1 MTATQQKA
9 LAARIEAVDAF
20 AAQKRKG
27 GLTVAAE
34 RAIGRAE
41 GLREARDLFL
51 ADDTATR
58 TAEAERASVVRFLNE
73 EASKF
78 DRGGYDKSLPA
89 EGRARCLA
97 KAAALLAAAA
107 YIERGDHVKAEEP

>member
-27 GLTVAAE
+27 WLTVAAE

-89 EGRARCLA
+89 EGRARCRA
-97 KAAALLAAAA
+97 KAAALLTVAA
-107 YIERGDHVKAEEP
+107 YIERGDHVKAGEP